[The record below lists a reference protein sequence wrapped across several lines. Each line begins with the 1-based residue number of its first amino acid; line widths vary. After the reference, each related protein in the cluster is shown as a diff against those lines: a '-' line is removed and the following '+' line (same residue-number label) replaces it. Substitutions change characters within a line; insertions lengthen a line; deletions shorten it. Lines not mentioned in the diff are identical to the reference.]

1 MKRIAWALAVAAV
14 LAGCAGF
21 ERNPRLPNDDGF
33 DPGLV
38 SRPRPTEPNVLVVGG
53 QLVIDQE
60 PIRIW
65 KRDLAAGNRVVIA
78 WALPAGSAAGWLPNP
93 PEARRPGPH
102 PSEGPRLQLR
112 LRLSRA
118 LQVHADGRFGRQTA
132 GARSLHRQHGVAA
145 KPLRESP

>member
-1 MKRIAWALAVAAV
+1 M
-14 LAGCAGF
+14 F
-21 ERNPRLPNDDGF
+21 
-33 DPGLV
+33 
-38 SRPRPTEPNVLVVGG
+38 VVGG

-102 PSEGPRLQLR
+102 PSVKKVLVC
-112 LRLSRA
+112 SFDY
-118 LQVHADGRFGRQTA
+118 VSHARYKYTLTA
-132 GARSLHRQHGVAA
+132 DSGG
-145 KPLRESP
+145 KPLVLDPFIVNME